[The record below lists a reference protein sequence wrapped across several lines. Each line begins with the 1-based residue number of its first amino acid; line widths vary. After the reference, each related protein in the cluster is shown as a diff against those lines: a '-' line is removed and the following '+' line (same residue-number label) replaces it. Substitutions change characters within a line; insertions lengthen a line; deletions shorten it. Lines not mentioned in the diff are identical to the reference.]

1 MPLSLYY
8 NLMPSLIRVKFI
20 KKPDPAA
27 LKGIITIYR
36 AHGWWKPSDKPSL
49 LKKIINGSHCFAI
62 AERGERVI
70 GIGRAISDG
79 VSDAY
84 IQDMAVLETE
94 RGSGAGGA
102 ILKAL
107 LENLRKDGI
116 KWVGLIAQDN
126 SEYFYRK
133 AGFKVLKK
141 AHPMISKESY
151 V

>member
-1 MPLSLYY
+1 MPVRA
-8 NLMPSLIRVKFI
+8 RVKFI
-20 KKPDPAA
+20 KTPDAA
-27 LKGIITIYR
+27 TLKGIITVYR
-36 AHGWWKPSDKPSL
+36 AQGWWKPADKSSQ
-49 LKKIINGSHCFAI
+49 LKRLIKGSHCFAI
-62 AERGERVI
+62 AEMESRVI

-107 LENLRKDGI
+107 LKRLRKDGV

-126 SEYFYRK
+126 SEYFYK
-133 AGFKVLKK
+133 KSGFKTLKN
-141 AHPMISKESY
+141 ARPMISKESY